1 MAEEPKLALFFDWEN
16 LSLGLKEAKYDS
28 FDLNCVLQ
36 RLVEKGRIVVK
47 RAYADW
53 EAYSKD
59 KRTLHEAGI
68 ELVYVPRRDYSG
80 KNSADIRMVVD
91 AMDLC
96 FSKEYIDI
104 FVLASGDSDFT
115 PLVAKLRENN
125 KTVIGLGIK
134 NSTSK
139 LLVEN
144 CDEFI
149 FYDDLV
155 RQRKTKSTRIGSRV
169 PKRKAEGFRRV
180 LEAIEALVREDKEV
194 IWASMVKQ
202 TIKRKYPDFNESYYG
217 YDSFSQML
225 EDMRKY
231 GLIELEKD
239 RKSGTFVI
247 TAYREE

>member
-1 MAEEPKLALFFDWEN
+1 MVDEPKLALFFDWEN
-16 LSLGLKEAKYDS
+16 LALGLKEAKYS
-28 FDLNCVLQ
+28 SLDLNCVLQ

-53 EAYSKD
+53 GAYGKD
-59 KRTLHEAGI
+59 RKMLHEAGV
-68 ELVYVPRRDYSG
+68 ELVYVPRREYSG

-96 FSKEYIDI
+96 FSKDYIDI

-125 KTVIGLGIK
+125 KTVIGLGVK

-155 RQRKTKSTRIGSRV
+155 RQTRSKAPKINVRV
-169 PKRKAEGFRRV
+169 PKKKAEAFHRV
-180 LEAIEALVREDKEV
+180 LEAIDALVREDKEV

-202 TIKRKYPDFNESYYG
+202 TIKRKHPDFSESYYG
-217 YDSFSQML
+217 YHSFSQML

-231 GLIELEKD
+231 GLIELERD
-239 RKSGTFVI
+239 RKSGTFFI

>member
-1 MAEEPKLALFFDWEN
+1 MAEEPKLAVFFDWEN
-16 LSLGLKEAKYDS
+16 LALGIKEARYKS
-28 FDLNCVLQ
+28 LDLNCILQ

-53 EAYSKD
+53 EAYSKE
-59 KRTLHEAGI
+59 KRALHEAGV

-96 FSKEYIDI
+96 FSKDYIDI

-125 KTVIGLGIK
+125 KTVIGLGVK

-144 CDEFI
+144 CDEFL

-155 RQRKTKSTRIGSRV
+155 RQTKAKAPKISAKV
-169 PKRKAEGFRRV
+169 PPRKAEGFRRV
-180 LEAIEALVREDKEV
+180 LEAIDALVREDKEV

-202 TIKRKYPDFNESYYG
+202 TIKRKYPDFNEGYYG
-217 YDSFSQML
+217 YHSFSQML

-231 GLIELEKD
+231 GLIEIEKD
-239 RKSGTFVI
+239 RKSGTFII
-247 TAYREE
+247 TGYREE